1 MNFLLGWKPFHT
13 IIHFE
18 ILQICFFHFETA
30 TQYITVYLHH
40 DYLSE
45 KIKKNKNKCLL
56 QHKPYSDNLD
66 SKLIVFNINTTLIIL
81 SEINSC

>member
-1 MNFLLGWKPFHT
+1 MIFLLRGKPFHT

-45 KIKKNKNKCLL
+45 KRKKK
-56 QHKPYSDNLD
+56 Q
-66 SKLIVFNINTTLIIL
+66 
-81 SEINSC
+81 